1 MVAATAPGRVLGDR
15 RPGGDRAA
23 TDRTAA
29 EAIRILA
36 LASRIEQTRRG
47 RRQAQVAAAL
57 ARRPTR
63 TRRRGGTR

>member
-1 MVAATAPGRVLGDR
+1 MT
-15 RPGGDRAA
+15 GDRAA

-47 RRQAQVAAAL
+47 RRQARAAAAL